1 MTRSRQAIAVL
12 VLGAAALPLASCV
25 TPIDLAANAGLGVA
39 QAGTSIYSQGTLQ
52 AAFSVPMERVVAT
65 AREQLVALHYPQSF
79 EDIREEAAS
88 LNFTQSDGSTIAI
101 KARRSSASVTGLS
114 IRVGF
119 WGDPA
124 VSRLILDR
132 ITAALERSPGD
143 SVAPL
148 KPASPTPPPVLP
160 HVETGPK

>member
-1 MTRSRQAIAVL
+1 MSRMGKVIAVL
-12 VLGAAALPLASCV
+12 ALVVTTLPLASCV

-52 AAFSVPMERVVAT
+52 AAFSVPMERVLEAV
-65 AREQLVALHYPQSF
+65 RDEMQALHYPRSH
-79 EDIREEAAS
+79 EDVRDETAS
-88 LNFTQSDGSTIAI
+88 LTFTQTDGSSISI
-101 KARRSSASVTGLS
+101 KARRSSPAVTGLA

-132 ITAALERSPGD
+132 ITANLERS
-143 SVAPL
+143 APA
-148 KPASPTPPPVLP
+148 PASAPAPVPTP
-160 HVETGPK
+160 K

>member
-1 MTRSRQAIAVL
+1 MIRSGRVIALL
-12 VLGAAALPLASCV
+12 VLGATALPLASCV
-25 TPIDLAANAGLGVA
+25 TPIDLAANAGIGVA

-65 AREQLVALHYPQSF
+65 AREQLLALHYPQSF

-88 LNFTQSDGSTIAI
+88 LHFTQSDGSTIAI

-143 SVAPL
+143 TVAAPM
-148 KPASPTPPPVLP
+148 PASPPGSADDPGLA
-160 HVETGPK
+160 